1 MIRVRTAAAVLVAA
15 TFTLGGTSVAYAM
28 TPEDQQFTDAV
39 TALEIPTTPDEDI
52 PAVGHRICDWL
63 TVGLSSNINPVPT
76 VRGVVNRLENAGM
89 TKKQSVGLMR
99 AAVAVYC
106 PQHTRFIGR

>member
-1 MIRVRTAAAVLVAA
+1 MIRHRRAAAAVLVAIA
-15 TFTLGGTSVAYAM
+15 AIGGTGVANA
-28 TPEDQQFTDAV
+28 TTAEDQQFEDAV
-39 TALEIPTTPDEDI
+39 TALEIPTTPDQDI
-52 PAVGHRICDWL
+52 PAVGHKICDWL
-63 TVGLSSNINPVPT
+63 TVGLASDINPVPT

-106 PQHTRFIGR
+106 PQNARFIGR